1 MINCTPAWELRSIWV
16 WSHENITEHVDLDGT
31 CGKMWKKGSK
41 PGGDLGIPIFSNV
54 LLLWNNLIQECPSC
68 GGFSVSSEAHV
79 CVLL

>member
-1 MINCTPAWELRSIWV
+1 
-16 WSHENITEHVDLDGT
+16 
-31 CGKMWKKGSK
+31 MWKKGSK

-54 LLLWNNLIQECPSC
+54 LLLWNNLIQEG